1 VRRAAHV
8 DETQPAIVAA
18 LLNVGCTVQSLAAV
32 GLGAPD
38 LLVGYAGVNILL
50 ECKNPET
57 KNGRVNE
64 AKSRGGL
71 DRDQHTWHQAWRG
84 QAAVVWSPE
93 EAVEAVR
100 RVLAREKPP
109 VAESAA

>member
-1 VRRAAHV
+1 MRRAAHI
-8 DETQPAIVAA
+8 DENQPAIVEA

-32 GLGAPD
+32 GLGVPD

-50 ECKNPET
+50 ETKNPAT

-64 AKSRGGL
+64 ARQRGGL
-71 DRDQHTWHQAWRG
+71 DKDQHTWHQAWKG

-93 EAVEAVR
+93 EAVEAVLR
-100 RVLAREKPP
+100 ILAREKPA
-109 VAESAA
+109 VAESA